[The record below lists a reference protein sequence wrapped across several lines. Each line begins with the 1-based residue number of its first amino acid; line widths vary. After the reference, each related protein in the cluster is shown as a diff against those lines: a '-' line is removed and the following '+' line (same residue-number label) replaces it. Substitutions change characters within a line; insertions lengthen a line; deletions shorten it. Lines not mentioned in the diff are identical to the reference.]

1 MSACKVFC
9 SPMHKAGEYGVLM
22 GHFALRTFSFKAEM
36 QDIAKERKCEDA
48 TAKRENAKVKVRGCA
63 GEIAILLSLLRLC
76 TLAFVL
82 SPSTFYVCGT
92 VYRLKIIL
100 AV

>member
-1 MSACKVFC
+1 
-9 SPMHKAGEYGVLM
+9 MHKAGEYGVLM
-22 GHFALRTFSFKAEM
+22 GHFALSPLKRRCK
-36 QDIAKERKCEDA
+36 IAKEPKCEDA
-48 TAKRENAKVKVRGCA
+48 TAKCENAKVKVRGCA
-63 GEIAILLSLLRLC
+63 GEIAILLSLLRLR